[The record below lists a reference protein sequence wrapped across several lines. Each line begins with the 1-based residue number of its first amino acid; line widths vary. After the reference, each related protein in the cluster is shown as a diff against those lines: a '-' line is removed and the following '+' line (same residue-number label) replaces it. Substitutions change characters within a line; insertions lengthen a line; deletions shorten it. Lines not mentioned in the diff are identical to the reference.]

1 MSSDNNNTGR
11 ENKVLELYNQGK
23 TTREIAKEQRL
34 SLRDIGFILKKHGL
48 SHGIAIVDEDKKS
61 SNEKATHAYKLFSEG
76 KKPVQ
81 VAIELGLREGQVN
94 KFFREYW
101 KLKRMD
107 KLYQLYP
114 EIEHCLPS
122 FLKSYKVLKRKGLTV
137 DNVEWFANA
146 IETSVIKLP
155 ELQSQYQS
163 LQNKVWGVQRRKQ
176 ELERDCQAIQRQ
188 TIELTDTENTL
199 QQNFDSLTEKVDD
212 LYNEKSRLEQYVFRF
227 KNGNRKYLEIRGI
240 AEEIVN
246 RLLAERGPLL
256 TSVIIAVIQ
265 ALRVNPDK
273 YAIIF
278 GNTKDDKNNEYLE
291 ALREVA
297 SSFLKALLNQM
308 VDKTMV
314 AAAVEGE

>member
-1 MSSDNNNTGR
+1 M
-11 ENKVLELYNQGK
+11 
-23 TTREIAKEQRL
+23 
-34 SLRDIGFILKKHGL
+34 
-48 SHGIAIVDEDKKS
+48 
-61 SNEKATHAYKLFSEG
+61 
-76 KKPVQ
+76 
-81 VAIELGLREGQVN
+81 
-94 KFFREYW
+94 
-101 KLKRMD
+101 
-107 KLYQLYP
+107 
-114 EIEHCLPS
+114 
-122 FLKSYKVLKRKGLTV
+122 
-137 DNVEWFANA
+137 
-146 IETSVIKLP
+146 
-155 ELQSQYQS
+155 
-163 LQNKVWGVQRRKQ
+163 
-176 ELERDCQAIQRQ
+176 
-188 TIELTDTENTL
+188 
-199 QQNFDSLTEKVDD
+199 TEKVDD